1 LLAMLG
7 SSGLSAEVAIECART
22 IAQHMMLSPA
32 KAAAAAAIPQTDAPQ
47 PAVVETAALPH
58 AATARPLPAAEPP
71 ASAPLDVDPA
81 DIARI
86 RQLAVGNWVEFV
98 GEDERVQPGKL
109 SWISPISARMLFV
122 NKRGARMHVASA
134 EELGAM
140 MKQGKLR
147 LRVAD
152 TAFDQA
158 MHQVLG
164 RLREDVTI
172 AGNKS

>member
-1 LLAMLG
+1 L
-7 SSGLSAEVAIECART
+7 
-22 IAQHMMLSPA
+22 
-32 KAAAAAAIPQTDAPQ
+32 
-47 PAVVETAALPH
+47 
-58 AATARPLPAAEPP
+58 EPP
-71 ASAPLDVDPA
+71 APQPLDVDPA
-81 DIARI
+81 DVTRL
-86 RQLAVGNWVEFV
+86 RQLPVGSWVEFV

-134 EELGAM
+134 EELAAM
-140 MKQGKLR
+140 MKEGKLR

-164 RLREDVTI
+164 RLRDSTT
-172 AGNKS
+172 ADSD

>member
-1 LLAMLG
+1 M
-7 SSGLSAEVAIECART
+7 
-22 IAQHMMLSPA
+22 
-32 KAAAAAAIPQTDAPQ
+32 
-47 PAVVETAALPH
+47 
-58 AATARPLPAAEPP
+58 PLPSPEPP
-71 ASAPLDVDPA
+71 VTAPLDADPA

-86 RQLAVGNWVEFV
+86 RQLAVGTWVEFIA
-98 GEDERVQPGKL
+98 EDERVQPGKL

-134 EELGAM
+134 EELAAM
-140 MKQGKLR
+140 MKEGKLR

-164 RLREDVTI
+164 RLREGT
-172 AGNKS
+172 AATGG